1 MEIKQKK
8 TFEPVTITLETK
20 AEYNAFFRLI
30 DRAATVVV
38 NSDPIDDIAHK
49 LSVDLSNWAT
59 NNV

>member
-8 TFEPVTITLETK
+8 EFAPLTIILETK

-30 DRAATVVV
+30 DRAATCVV

-49 LSVDLSNWAT
+49 LSVTLSNFAT